1 MIDEHVATDNGW
13 PRVFTEG
20 SLRVTVYQP
29 QVESWT
35 NARLR
40 SRAAVSAET
49 PASATP
55 LYGVV
60 SLSARTDVD
69 RENRLV
75 TLNDVQVERA
85 EFPAHPERAAELT
98 AAIRKH
104 MRTGAVYVSLDRLQA
119 SLAVTQAES
128 KHPTVHVVND
138 VPRIVYSAR
147 AAVLVLVD
155 GQPVLR
161 PAGETGLQR
170 VLNTR
175 ALLLFEPHAGQY
187 YFSMAGRWFVASDL
201 AGGWVES
208 RDVPPPVALAL
219 DRAKEAASRKNE
231 VDLLD
236 TAGTPITEALGRGTT
251 PAIYVSTVPAEL
263 IQTEGEPT
271 LAPIPRTRLLEVT
284 NSASD
289 IFVTTPEKLYYVLLS
304 GRWYRSPSLERGP
317 WQFVSAKSLPAD
329 FAQIPPSHPKG
340 SVLASVART
349 PESMQAIIANE
360 IPQTATVE
368 RSAAQLTI
376 AYDGTQQWA
385 PIEGTLLSY
394 ARNAATPVIRVDAA
408 SYYAVDGGIWFA
420 ASSPSGPWAVASS
433 VPDALY
439 AIPPSSPVYYV
450 TYVRVYDS
458 NPEVVY
464 EGYTPGYLGS
474 YVSDDDVVVYGT
486 GYVYP
491 CWADSVWI
499 GSPWTFGFDV
509 GWTPTSSGGSA
520 GVTAP
525 GSPSAT
531 GRACCSTPGGGRP
544 DGGGGAGT
552 SWSAPTTRRTCTG
565 APGGR
570 AWSEAHGSE
579 SPRAT
584 GRPCRPSLP
593 PAASMPVTP
602 GRCTGSRRGEDGSA
616 APAPAGP
623 PQRRRRSSSA
633 RTRHV
638 TWAAC
643 SGRRSAAE
651 ALAEGPQ
658 AARSTEPHVTGDH
671 PRPSGRSRAIGDG
684 HAKDG
689 AWPGI
694 LDPYPAAM
702 RLDHELAEGQT
713 QSAARM
719 RSHALPGLD
728 LHERPE
734 HALAHR
740 LRNPSARVRDAQL
753 GALIGPD
760 RSDGDR
766 RRRRRIADRVLDE
779 VAQRT
784 PQEVV
789 VAANAV
795 GLERDVERD
804 VTLPGVDSEVGS
816 DALHEAPQVHG
827 VQPRRELSLVGLSNT
842 TNEGTT

>member
-1 MIDEHVATDNGW
+1 MSRRGLPTTMTSTRALCLVALAAGPACLAPAEGARVPVGADAPGTLMIDEHVATDNGW

-104 MRTGAVYVSLDRLQA
+104 MRTGAVYVSLNRLQA

-509 GWTPTSSGGSA
+509 GWTPDLFWGFGWGYGAGLAVGYGPGMLFHPWWGPAGWGWGRRNVVVRAYNETNLYRRAWGPSVVGSA
-520 GVTAP
+520 WERIAASNRAAMPAIPAAGGVYA
-525 GSPSAT
+525 GHA
-531 GRACCSTPGGGRP
+531 GEVYRVAPGGG
-544 DGGGGAGT
+544 
-552 SWSAPTTRRTCTG
+552 W
-565 APGGR
+565 
-570 AWSEAHGSE
+570 E
-579 SPRAT
+579 
-584 GRPCRPSLP
+584 
-593 PAASMPVTP
+593 
-602 GRCTGSRRGEDGSA
+602 
-616 APAPAGP
+616 
-623 PQRRRRSSSA
+623 
-633 RTRHV
+633 
-638 TWAAC
+638 
-643 SGRRSAAE
+643 
-651 ALAEGPQ
+651 
-658 AARSTEPHVTGDH
+658 RST
-671 PRPSGRSRAIGDG
+671 RAGWAPDS
-684 HAKDG
+684 ADAG
-689 AWPGI
+689 A
-694 LDPYPAAM
+694 
-702 RLDHELAEGQT
+702 R
-713 QSAARM
+713 AR
-719 RSHALPGLD
+719 
-728 LHERPE
+728 E
-734 HALAHR
+734 H
-740 LRNPSARVRDAQL
+740 
-753 GALIGPD
+753 
-760 RSDGDR
+760 
-766 RRRRRIADRVLDE
+766 
-779 VAQRT
+779 
-784 PQEVV
+784 
-789 VAANAV
+789 
-795 GLERDVERD
+795 
-804 VTLPGVDSEVGS
+804 
-816 DALHEAPQVHG
+816 
-827 VQPRRELSLVGLSNT
+827 
-842 TNEGTT
+842 GT